1 VNGAHTQ
8 TDVYDCLCLFSV
20 LQYESVLND
29 CNQAL
34 SLEFHNVKALF
45 RRAQAY
51 KVQLL
56 TVLLLLNT
64 ADLFANCICFYCY
77 CVVSI
82 GSLPFSSVSHYLVL
96 ALDSQHIGRSVP
108 SVQSTLVDEEK
119 MRLGH

>member
-1 VNGAHTQ
+1 M
-8 TDVYDCLCLFSV
+8 

-56 TVLLLLNT
+56 SVLLLLET
-64 ADLFANCICFYCY
+64 AVWFVTVFLGRRFDRVDLI
-77 CVVSI
+77 
-82 GSLPFSSVSHYLVL
+82 
-96 ALDSQHIGRSVP
+96 
-108 SVQSTLVDEEK
+108 
-119 MRLGH
+119 